1 MRRSTRV
8 VSVGGDFGTVV
19 TYFSRRFSTNLFRGV
34 TDAMGTG
41 GAEDCTCGTLDIAL
55 G

>member
-1 MRRSTRV
+1 MRRSTGV

-19 TYFSRRFSTNLFRGV
+19 AYFSRRFSTNLFRGV
-34 TDAMGTG
+34 TDAMGTE
-41 GAEDCTCGTLDIAL
+41 GAEECGALDIVL